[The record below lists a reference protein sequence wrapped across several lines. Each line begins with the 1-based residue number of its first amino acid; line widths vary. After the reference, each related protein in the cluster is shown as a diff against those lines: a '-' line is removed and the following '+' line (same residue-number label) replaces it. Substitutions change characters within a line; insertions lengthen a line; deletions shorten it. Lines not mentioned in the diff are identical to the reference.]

1 MVATAWV
8 STANTAN
15 ATELVGTDVINVASI
30 TYNNGS
36 VTGRLL
42 TNEAIFTIPPPAPPA
57 VIEFFRTSSTATSPI
72 MRNINGTDFSPT
84 GDLSGAFVDIG
95 PPVTAGGGNVKL
107 TDEVPLIPATTYL
120 AGELIFVRVTD
131 FGQNLNSDEI
141 ETVEI
146 SLEADSGDI
155 IVLRLYESDPDSGEF
170 FAYVPSSALASDLN
184 DGTITVSENT
194 QLTAT
199 YIDTFNQTDV
209 TIDTAIVNPLNR
221 VFSSVT
227 GEPVDGAII
236 TVSYTH
242 LTLPT
247 KA

>member
-155 IVLRLYESDPDSGEF
+155 IVLRLYESDPD
-170 FAYVPSSALASDLN
+170 
-184 DGTITVSENT
+184 
-194 QLTAT
+194 
-199 YIDTFNQTDV
+199 
-209 TIDTAIVNPLNR
+209 
-221 VFSSVT
+221 
-227 GEPVDGAII
+227 
-236 TVSYTH
+236 
-242 LTLPT
+242 
-247 KA
+247 